1 LLWSRAPAIAFGAAL
16 SALVIHALIYAPT
29 MWRTAERLKAEQIA
43 DENAM
48 FCEKFRMPPDSDAFA
63 TCVGYLLEIRR
74 LNAER
79 INAETVGIL

>member
-1 LLWSRAPAIAFGAAL
+1 
-16 SALVIHALIYAPT
+16 
-29 MWRTAERLKAEQIA
+29 
-43 DENAM
+43 M